1 MRIPSARTL
10 LTAFW
15 LATGLLSV
23 AAPAAAQNPSDPTG
37 QSIETLVQKADALIQ
52 AGQYDAALRTAQEA
66 VTASEAARSGG
77 REGVPPALVARA
89 YNALGVAQAF
99 RQMPEAEVA
108 LRRALS
114 LREQHFGAEHPE
126 VAQSL
131 ANLAMF
137 YRLRGNYQAAEP
149 LYRRALEVIENV
161 RGPEHPELA
170 TVLNNVALFYKT
182 KGDYAAAE
190 PLYRRALEIR
200 EKALGAGHPDVAATA
215 NNLAELYRTQGKY
228 AAAEPLYQRTR
239 AIWEKTL
246 GREHPYVATVLTNLA
261 LLYKD
266 QGDYQRAEPY
276 FQEALSLRE
285 RIFGPEH
292 PEVATAA
299 SNLAELYRVQGDYT
313 AAEPLYRRAI
323 AIREARLGPAH
334 SELAIGLNNAAAM
347 YRDRGDYTT
356 AEPLYRRALDIWEKA
371 LGPQHPLVANALNNL
386 GELYRMQDR
395 PDEAK
400 PLLERALGIR
410 EKALGAGHPL
420 VASTLANLGVVELAL
435 GNLAAAGQDFTRA
448 LSIAE
453 QAVGPTHPLVA
464 SILNHLGHLSRR
476 RGDDAGAESFYQ
488 RSFRIRQQVLGPGHP
503 DLVASA
509 MHLSLLYLARR
520 QAQTAGEWLARATD
534 LSEADARRNLVV
546 GSERQKILYAQR
558 AGRVAEI
565 TVAWQVRYF
574 PAEAAAARLA
584 LLTVLRHKGRVLDVL
599 ANQAAALRRRAT
611 AADRQVLD
619 DLQAARNRLTQ
630 LAGKPQAQ
638 DERAQLE
645 RVIEQLESQLGERF
659 AQLGAQLQTVTFEA
673 VQAALPK
680 NAALIEYVIYRPLDP
695 AQTDRLAPTRHL
707 AAYVLRAGDR
717 APQVIELGELD
728 PIETRLA
735 AFRRALGD
743 PQSDVRPLARALD
756 EQLLAPVRSRLGKAR
771 HLFIAPDGS
780 ANLIPFEALVDERG
794 RYLVERYDITLLTSG
809 RDLVRLEAK
818 RPPERRRG
826 LVIADPRFDLG
837 EQAAQQPA
845 GQPANGMRS
854 VDFQTV
860 VYPPLPG
867 TRREAQLLQR
877 TFQEAEVV
885 LGEAATESRLKS
897 VHAPL
902 YLHIGTHGFF
912 LPENATGQGTA
923 ESREL
928 GLVVESR
935 PAVRENPLL
944 RSGLILAGVQQGRS
958 GAGEDGVLTA
968 LEAAGLDLRGTQL
981 VVLSACE
988 TGLGEVRQGE
998 GVYGLRRALVLAGA
1012 ETQVISL
1019 WKVSDAATAALMG
1032 EFYRRLGRGEG
1043 RMAALRAARLGLL
1056 RGAIRPR
1063 SEETQRA
1070 IGLSSGKPTTGRPA
1084 NWQHPY
1090 YWAAFVISGDWSS
1103 ITLYRTP
1110 HAPR

>member
-1 MRIPSARTL
+1 MRRPSRCIGGRWRFGKRRSVPGIPMWRQRPTTWRNS
-10 LTAFW
+10 TA
-15 LATGLLSV
+15 LKAGTRRPSRCTN
-23 AAPAAAQNPSDPTG
+23 APAPSG
-37 QSIETLVQKADALIQ
+37 
-52 AGQYDAALRTAQEA
+52 
-66 VTASEAARSGG
+66 
-77 REGVPPALVARA
+77 
-89 YNALGVAQAF
+89 
-99 RQMPEAEVA
+99 
-108 LRRALS
+108 
-114 LREQHFGAEHPE
+114 
-126 VAQSL
+126 
-131 ANLAMF
+131 
-137 YRLRGNYQAAEP
+137 
-149 LYRRALEVIENV
+149 
-161 RGPEHPELA
+161 
-170 TVLNNVALFYKT
+170 
-182 KGDYAAAE
+182 
-190 PLYRRALEIR
+190 
-200 EKALGAGHPDVAATA
+200 
-215 NNLAELYRTQGKY
+215 
-228 AAAEPLYQRTR
+228 
-239 AIWEKTL
+239 KTL

-323 AIREARLGPAH
+323 AICEARLGPAH

-395 PDEAK
+395 PDQAR

-420 VASTLANLGVVELAL
+420 VASTLANLGVVELEL

-558 AGRVAEI
+558 AGHLAEL

-574 PAEAAAARLA
+574 PAEATAARLA

-599 ANQAAALRRRAT
+599 ANQTAALRRRAT

-630 LAGKPQAQ
+630 LAGKPEAQ

-645 RVIEQLESQLGERF
+645 RTIEQLESQLGERF

-695 AQTDRLAPTRHL
+695 SQTDRLAPKRHL
-707 AAYVLRAGDR
+707 AAYLLRAGDP
-717 APQVIELGELD
+717 APRFIELGELE

-735 AFRRALGD
+735 AFRRALGN

-885 LGEAATESRLKS
+885 LGEAATESRLKAM
-897 VHAPL
+897 HAPL

-912 LPENATGQGTA
+912 LPENTTEQGAA

-928 GLVVESR
+928 GLVMESR

-944 RSGLILAGVQQGRS
+944 RSGLILAGVQQGQS
-958 GAGEDGVLTA
+958 GAGEDGVLTV

-1012 ETQVISL
+1012 ETQVMSL

-1056 RGAIRPR
+1056 RGAIRPQ

-1070 IGLSSGKPTTGRPA
+1070 IRLSSGKPTTGRPA
-1084 NWQHPY
+1084 NWQNPY

>member
-1 MRIPSARTL
+1 M
-10 LTAFW
+10 
-15 LATGLLSV
+15 
-23 AAPAAAQNPSDPTG
+23 
-37 QSIETLVQKADALIQ
+37 
-52 AGQYDAALRTAQEA
+52 
-66 VTASEAARSGG
+66 
-77 REGVPPALVARA
+77 
-89 YNALGVAQAF
+89 
-99 RQMPEAEVA
+99 
-108 LRRALS
+108 
-114 LREQHFGAEHPE
+114 
-126 VAQSL
+126 
-131 ANLAMF
+131 
-137 YRLRGNYQAAEP
+137 
-149 LYRRALEVIENV
+149 
-161 RGPEHPELA
+161 
-170 TVLNNVALFYKT
+170 
-182 KGDYAAAE
+182 
-190 PLYRRALEIR
+190 
-200 EKALGAGHPDVAATA
+200 
-215 NNLAELYRTQGKY
+215 
-228 AAAEPLYQRTR
+228 
-239 AIWEKTL
+239 
-246 GREHPYVATVLTNLA
+246 ATVLTNLA
-261 LLYKD
+261 LLHKD
-266 QGDYQRAEPY
+266 RGDYQRAEPY

-299 SNLAELYRVQGDYT
+299 SNLAELYRVRGDYT

-323 AIREARLGPAH
+323 AIRETKLGPAH

-347 YRDRGDYTT
+347 YRDRGDYAT

-410 EKALGAGHPL
+410 EKALGAAHPL
-420 VASTLANLGVVELAL
+420 VAGTLTNLGAVELAQ
-435 GNLAAAGQDFTRA
+435 GNLAAAEQAFTRA
-448 LSIAE
+448 LSVAE
-453 QAVGPTHPLVA
+453 KAVGPTHPLVA
-464 SILNHLGHLSRR
+464 TILNHLGHLSRR
-476 RGDDAGAESFYQ
+476 RGDDTGAESFYQ
-488 RSFRIRQQVLGPGHP
+488 RSFRIRQQVLGSGHP

-509 MHLSLLYLARR
+509 THLSLLYLARG

-546 GSERQKILYAQR
+546 GSERQKVLYAQR

-630 LAGKPQAQ
+630 LAGKPQSQ

-645 RVIEQLESQLGERF
+645 RAIEQLESQLGERF

-717 APQVIELGELD
+717 APQVIKLGELD

-743 PQSDVRPLARALD
+743 PQSEVRPLARALD
-756 EQLLAPVRSRLGKAR
+756 EQLLAPVRSRLGRVR

-809 RDLVRLEAK
+809 RDLVRVAGE
-818 RPPERRRG
+818 RPHEDRRG
-826 LVIADPRFDLG
+826 LVIADPRYDLG
-837 EQAAQQPA
+837 GQTAEQPA
-845 GQPANGMRS
+845 GQPASNGLRS
-854 VDFQTV
+854 VDFQAV

-885 LGEAATESRLKS
+885 LGEAATESRLKA
-897 VHAPL
+897 VRAPL

-912 LPENATGQGTA
+912 LPENTTEQSTA

-928 GLVVESR
+928 GLVVENS

-944 RSGLILAGVQQGRS
+944 RSGLILAGVQQGQS

-968 LEAAGLDLRGTQL
+968 LEAAGLDLWGTQL

-1012 ETQVISL
+1012 GTQVMSL

-1032 EFYRRLGRGEG
+1032 EFYRRLGRGES

-1056 RGAIRPR
+1056 RGELRPR
-1063 SEETQRA
+1063 SEETRRA
-1070 IGLSSGKPTTGRPA
+1070 IGLSPGKPAAKRPA

-1090 YWAAFVISGDWSS
+1090 YWAAFVISGDWLPMASRHP
-1103 ITLYRTP
+1103 LHTP
-1110 HAPR
+1110 R

>member
-1 MRIPSARTL
+1 MCVPSARTL
-10 LTAFW
+10 VTVFW
-15 LATGLLSV
+15 LATGLLTA
-23 AAPAAAQNPSDPTG
+23 AAPTAAQTPSDPTG
-37 QSIETLVQKADALIQ
+37 SSIEALVQKADALIQ

-66 VTASEAARSGG
+66 VTACEASAGG
-77 REGVPPALVARA
+77 GTEGVPPALVARA

-99 RQMPEAEVA
+99 KQMPEAEA
-108 LRRALS
+108 TLRRALS

-149 LYRRALEVIENV
+149 LYRRALEVIEKV

-182 KGDYAAAE
+182 RGDYAGAE

-200 EKALGAGHPDVAATA
+200 EKALGAEHPDVAATV

-228 AAAEPLYQRTR
+228 AAAEPLYQRAR

-246 GREHPYVATVLTNLA
+246 GKEHPYVATVLTNLA
-261 LLYKD
+261 LLHKD
-266 QGDYQRAEPY
+266 RGDYQRAEPY

-299 SNLAELYRVQGDYT
+299 SNLAELYRVRGDFT

-347 YRDRGDYTT
+347 YRDRGDYAT

-395 PDEAK
+395 SDEAK

-410 EKALGAGHPL
+410 EKALGAAHPL
-420 VASTLANLGVVELAL
+420 VASTLTNLGAVELTL

-448 LSIAE
+448 LSVAE
-453 QAVGPTHPLVA
+453 KAVGPTHPLVA
-464 SILNHLGHLSRR
+464 TILNHLGHLSRR
-476 RGDDAGAESFYQ
+476 LGDDAGAESFYQ
-488 RSFRIRQQVLGPGHP
+488 RSFRIRQQVLGSGHP

-509 MHLSLLYLARR
+509 THLSLLYLARG
-520 QAQTAGEWLARATD
+520 QAQAAGEWLARATD

-546 GSERQKILYAQR
+546 GSERQKVLYAQR

-574 PAEAAAARLA
+574 PAEATAARLA

-599 ANQAAALRRRAT
+599 ANQTAALRRRAT

-619 DLQAARNRLTQ
+619 DLQSARNRLTQ
-630 LAGKPQAQ
+630 LAGKAEAQ

-645 RVIEQLESQLGERF
+645 RTIEQLESQLGERF
-659 AQLGAQLQTVTFEA
+659 AQLGAQLRAVTFED

-680 NAALIEYVIYRPLDP
+680 NAALVEYVIYRPLDP
-695 AQTDRLAPTRHL
+695 AQTDRLAPKRRL
-707 AAYVLRAGDR
+707 AAYLLRAGDP
-717 APQVIELGELD
+717 APQFIELGELD

-756 EQLLAPVRSRLGKAR
+756 EQLLAPVRSRLGKVR

-809 RDLVRLEAK
+809 RDLVRIAGE
-818 RPPERRRG
+818 RPHEHRRG
-826 LVIADPRFDLG
+826 LVIADPRYDLG
-837 EQAAQQPA
+837 GQTAAQPAEQAA
-845 GQPANGMRS
+845 NGLRS
-854 VDFQTV
+854 VDFQAV

-877 TFQEAEVV
+877 IFQEAEVV
-885 LGEAATESRLKS
+885 LGEAATESRLKA
-897 VHAPL
+897 VRAPL

-912 LPENATGQGTA
+912 LPENATEQSTA

-928 GLVVESR
+928 GLVVESS

-944 RSGLILAGVQQGRS
+944 RSGLILAGVQQGQS

-968 LEAAGLDLRGTQL
+968 LEAAGLDLWGTQL

-1012 ETQVISL
+1012 ETQVMSL

-1032 EFYRRLGRGEG
+1032 EFYRRLGRGES

-1056 RGAIRPR
+1056 RGEIRPQ
-1063 SEETQRA
+1063 SEETRRA
-1070 IGLSSGKPTTGRPA
+1070 IGLSPGKPAAKRPA

-1090 YWAAFVISGDWSS
+1090 YWAAFVTSGEWLPMASRHPLHTS
-1103 ITLYRTP
+1103 R
-1110 HAPR
+1110 

>member
-1 MRIPSARTL
+1 MCVPSARTL

-15 LATGLLSV
+15 LATGLLTTT
-23 AAPAAAQNPSDPTG
+23 APAATQTPSDPTG
-37 QSIETLVQKADALIQ
+37 QSIEALVQKADALIQ

-66 VTASEAARSGG
+66 VTACEASAGG
-77 REGVPPALVARA
+77 GAEGVPPALAARA
-89 YNALGVAQAF
+89 YNALGVAQASK
-99 RQMPEAEVA
+99 QMPEAEAA

-131 ANLAMF
+131 VNLAMF

-149 LYRRALEVIENV
+149 LYRRALEVIEKV

-182 KGDYAAAE
+182 RGDYAAAE

-200 EKALGAGHPDVAATA
+200 EKALGAEHPDVAATV
-215 NNLAELYRTQGKY
+215 NNLAELYRTQGRY
-228 AAAEPLYQRTR
+228 AAAEPLYQRAR

-266 QGDYQRAEPY
+266 RGDYQRAEPC

-299 SNLAELYRVQGDYT
+299 SNLAELYRVRGDFT

-323 AIREARLGPAH
+323 AIREAKLGPAH

-347 YRDRGDYTT
+347 YRDRGDYAT
-356 AEPLYRRALDIWEKA
+356 AELLYRRALDIWEKA

-410 EKALGAGHPL
+410 EKALGTAHPL
-420 VASTLANLGVVELAL
+420 VASTLTNLGAVELAL

-448 LSIAE
+448 LSVAE

-464 SILNHLGHLSRR
+464 TILNHLGHLSRR

-488 RSFRIRQQVLGPGHP
+488 RSFRIRQQVLGSGHP

-509 MHLSLLYLARR
+509 THLSLLYLARG
-520 QAQTAGEWLARATD
+520 QAQAAGEWLARATD

-546 GSERQKILYAQR
+546 GSERQKVLYAQR
-558 AGRVAEI
+558 AGRVAEM

-574 PAEAAAARLA
+574 PAEATAARLA

-599 ANQAAALRRRAT
+599 ANQTAALRRRAT
-611 AADRQVLD
+611 AADQQVLD

-630 LAGKPQAQ
+630 LAGKAEAQ

-645 RVIEQLESQLGERF
+645 RTIEQLESQLGERF
-659 AQLGAQLQTVTFEA
+659 AQLGTQLRAVTFED

-680 NAALIEYVIYRPLDP
+680 NAALVEYVIYRPLDLS
-695 AQTDRLAPTRHL
+695 QTDRLAPKRRL
-707 AAYVLRAGDR
+707 AAYLLRAGDP
-717 APQVIELGELD
+717 APQFIELGELD

-743 PQSDVRPLARALD
+743 PQSEVRPLARALD
-756 EQLLAPVRSRLGKAR
+756 EQLLAPVRSRLGKVR

-809 RDLVRLEAK
+809 RDLLRLAGG
-818 RPPERRRG
+818 RPAGTQRG
-826 LVIADPRFDLG
+826 FVVADPRYDLG
-837 EQAAQQPA
+837 GQTAAQPA
-845 GQPANGMRS
+845 GQAANGTRS
-854 VDFQTV
+854 VDFQAV

-877 TFQEAEVV
+877 IFQEAEVV
-885 LGEAATESRLKS
+885 LGEAATESRLKA

-928 GLVVESR
+928 GLVVESS
-935 PAVRENPLL
+935 PVVRENPLL
-944 RSGLILAGVQQGRS
+944 RSGLILAGVQQGQS

-968 LEAAGLDLRGTQL
+968 LEAAGLDLWGTQL

-1012 ETQVISL
+1012 ETQVMSL

-1032 EFYRRLGRGEG
+1032 EFYRRLGRGES

-1056 RGAIRPR
+1056 RGEIRPR
-1063 SEETQRA
+1063 SEETRRA
-1070 IGLSSGKPTTGRPA
+1070 IGLSPGKPTTKRPA
-1084 NWQHPY
+1084 KWQHPY
-1090 YWAAFVISGDWSS
+1090 YWAAFVISGDWLPMASRH
-1103 ITLYRTP
+1103 LL